1 MVLTTMS
8 TENSSF
14 SSSMIC
20 IREQLVTDNVEEINS
35 ASCRAPPFLI
45 SFDKSWKYLVLQKV
59 FPEPSRTEVSKEFV
73 SLNCNLVIAM
83 LKSQS
88 FDAK

>member
-14 SSSMIC
+14 PSNMIC
-20 IREQLVTDNVEEINS
+20 VREQLVTDNMEEINS

-45 SFDKSWKYLVLQKV
+45 GFGKSCKCLLLQKV
-59 FPEPSRTEVSKEFV
+59 FPEPSRTEFSKEFV
-73 SLNCNLVIAM
+73 S
-83 LKSQS
+83 
-88 FDAK
+88 